1 MVVLTVGGDAGG
13 LTAVSTTTRGYAP
26 VGGEGTS
33 LFRVTEHGRVTP
45 VTRSVLRRW
54 TGVGLRVGWRSGS
67 IWGFVDG
74 RTKTL
79 GTVGLLPRDAIV
91 AGWALIG
98 LGVVVGIIAAS
109 SG

>member
-1 MVVLTVGGDAGG
+1 M
-13 LTAVSTTTRGYAP
+13 
-26 VGGEGTS
+26 
-33 LFRVTEHGRVTP
+33 
-45 VTRSVLRRW
+45 
-54 TGVGLRVGWRSGS
+54 RVGWRSGS